1 MVEGG
6 LPIIMSSDS
15 VQLISQ
21 VRFALARLSERNAQH
36 EWEHLCRHF
45 TRERLCS
52 NILPATGPVQAG
64 GDQGRDF
71 ETFHTYLS
79 RSSLGGRSFVGLLS
93 EKPIVFACSLE
104 ERVIPKMRRDV
115 ATIMSKGTPVERIY
129 FFSTR
134 SVPVAKRHTLLEWA
148 QTTYKVALEILDG
161 EAMAEQLSAPDIFWI
176 AERFLELPRN
186 LLSPPP
192 QVGTDTDHWYIQV
205 LNKWRQPN
213 YSPQTFADFTE
224 IRTAAREAL
233 GPFAYTEDGHP
244 TPHAERPELPFWID
258 LLDEVAEHI
267 PVDVLRHRARYEATV
282 LRLRGL
288 GTLLGQEGRL
298 RQYFATIGQL
308 EDIADLEDTETLL
321 AYLFS
326 VSQLGFVHLTSIE
339 LQTWKDVLEVRLDD
353 RLRDAEKYG
362 RLNTR
367 CMLLETRG
375 HLALICSIN
384 QGEFDINGAL
394 FYWNR
399 LAQLAKKA
407 PLFPLERFAGR
418 LTQYVQYIGI
428 HPTYDLLTQTVDTLL
443 AERFGSFKVAEQCLA
458 RAKALQK
465 AGNLPRAMEQ
475 LHRAKIDWFAE
486 ETLGKALFALIWLSQ
501 AYTQQG
507 LFFAAKY
514 YALAAAYI
522 AVNAKDIHPK
532 RIVAR
537 CLEAA
542 ASCDYATG
550 AWHDFLDLAEMSLIS
565 HWQFVPEP
573 DADLEKPHGVVQ
585 PLIFHLSQLLVTTKL
600 LYPNNELLA
609 CERCSKIVERVGLD
623 DLLEEA
629 RTLTEQQW
637 NDRGQEA
644 LWNALEEQIA
654 GAPWS
659 DAGSVR
665 KAEWKAHGVTWHAQ
679 WDNTYEATLAAEEFL
694 SALQIILSDFAGKDL
709 CLMRS
714 TLHFSICLAVSDGQ
728 SLSGYK
734 GFDVQFE
741 SSNEQRHAQVLLPPY
756 HYFIDGLLTN
766 KDLYVGALSIANELL
781 TEVSLLPTEQF
792 QQMME
797 KCLDSG
803 LPSKIHVG
811 ASYARCFRLFVSQDI
826 FETSERATRTELSAS
841 HIFVSRYPQVLSWC
855 DTLGPGYDSE
865 KAHEFI
871 ENRYR
876 RFLRP
881 ITRTLQR
888 LAREAAF
895 QATVVQLRAE
905 GWKDWHLLVAVSHI
919 TINYRINQR
928 KILLLSPQAEDAA
941 ARRLWS
947 QPEPED
953 ALPVPLS
960 EYREENMHLQM
971 KFFMS
976 SFAGTFGLELHQV
989 TPDFAALEDFLAHRY
1004 NFWSDDIDHA
1014 DPFVLS

>member
-6 LPIIMSSDS
+6 SSIIMASDP

-21 VRFALARLSERNAQH
+21 IRFALARLSERNAQH

-71 ETFHTYLS
+71 ETFHTYLF
-79 RSSLGGRSFVGLLS
+79 RSSLGGRSFVGLIS

-115 ATIMSKGTPVERIY
+115 TTIMSKGTPVERIY
-129 FFSTR
+129 LFSTR
-134 SVPVAKRHTLLEWA
+134 GVPVAKRHTLLEWA

-176 AERFLELPRN
+176 AERFLELPRD
-186 LLSPPP
+186 LLPPPP
-192 QVGTDTDHWYIQV
+192 QIGTDADDWYTQV
-205 LNKWRQPN
+205 LNKWRRPG

-267 PVDVLRHRARYEATV
+267 PADVLRRRARYEATV

-298 RQYFATIGQL
+298 RQHFTTIEQL

-321 AYLFS
+321 AYLFPA
-326 VSQLGFVHLTSIE
+326 SQLGLVHLTSMEI
-339 LQTWKDVLEVRLDD
+339 QTWKNALEARLDD
-353 RLRDAEKYG
+353 WLRDAEKYG
-362 RLNTR
+362 RMNTR

-375 HLALICSIN
+375 HLALVRSVD
-384 QGEFDINGAL
+384 QGKLDIDGAL

-407 PLFPLERFAGR
+407 PLFPLERFAER
-418 LTQYVQYIGI
+418 LTQYVQYIGM
-428 HPTYDLLTQTVDTLL
+428 HPMYDLLTQTVDTLM

-486 ETLGKALFALIWLSQ
+486 ETLGKALFALSWLSQ
-501 AYTQQG
+501 AYKEQG

-522 AVNAKDIHPK
+522 AVNAKDVHPK
-532 RIVAR
+532 QTVAR
-537 CLEAA
+537 SLEAA

-550 AWHDFLDLAEMSLIS
+550 AWQGFLELAEISLIF
-565 HWQFVPEP
+565 HRQFVPEP
-573 DADLEKPHGVVQ
+573 DADLEKPQDVIER
-585 PLIFHLSQLLVTTKL
+585 LFFHLSQLLVTTKS
-600 LYPNNELLA
+600 LYPNNELFA
-609 CERCSKIVERVGLD
+609 RERCGKIVEQVELS

-629 RTLTEQQW
+629 RMLTEQQW
-637 NDRGQEA
+637 SDAGQDA
-644 LWNALEEQIA
+644 LWNAIEEQIA
-654 GAPWS
+654 DAPWS
-659 DAGSVR
+659 DAGTVR
-665 KAEWKAHGVTWHAQ
+665 QAEWKAHGVTWCAQ
-679 WDNTYEATLAAEEFL
+679 WDNTYETTLATEELL
-694 SALQIILSDFAGKDL
+694 SALQIVLSDFAGKDL

-714 TLHFSICLAVSDGQ
+714 TLHFSIRLTASNGQ
-728 SLSGYK
+728 PSSGYK

-756 HYFIDGLLTN
+756 RHFADGLLTHE
-766 KDLYVGALSIANELL
+766 DLCVGALSISNELL
-781 TEVSLLPTEQF
+781 TEVSLLPTQQF
-792 QQMME
+792 QQMIE
-797 KCLDSG
+797 KCFANG
-803 LPSKIHVG
+803 LLSKIHIG
-811 ASYARCFRLFVSQDI
+811 APYARCFRMFVSQDM
-826 FETSERATRTELSAS
+826 FEASERTTRTGLTAS
-841 HIFVSRYPQVLSWC
+841 HTFVSRYPQVLPWC
-855 DTLGPGYDSE
+855 DTPGPGYDSG
-865 KAHEFI
+865 KAHEYI

-881 ITRTLQR
+881 IIRTLQR
-888 LAREAAF
+888 LAHEATF
-895 QATVVQLRAE
+895 QATVAQLRAE
-905 GWKDWHLLVAVSHI
+905 GWKDWHLLAAVSHV
-919 TINYRINQR
+919 TVNYRINQR
-928 KILLLSPQAEDAA
+928 RILLSPEAEDAA
-941 ARRLWS
+941 NRRLWS

-953 ALPVPLS
+953 ALPVPLP
-960 EYREENMHLQM
+960 EYGEEKMRLQM
-971 KFFMS
+971 KLFMS
-976 SFAGTFGLELHQV
+976 SFAKTFDLELHQV

-1004 NFWSDDIDHA
+1004 NFWSDDIDHT

>member
-6 LPIIMSSDS
+6 SFIIMASDPAR
-15 VQLISQ
+15 LISQ

-115 ATIMSKGTPVERIY
+115 TTIMSKGTPVERIY
-129 FFSTR
+129 LFSTR
-134 SVPVAKRHTLLEWA
+134 GVPVAKRHTLLEWA

-161 EAMAEQLSAPDIFWI
+161 EAMAEQLSVPDIFWI
-176 AERFLELPRN
+176 AERFLELPRD
-186 LLSPPP
+186 LLPPPP
-192 QVGTDTDHWYIQV
+192 QRGTDADDWYTQV
-205 LNKWRQPN
+205 LNKWRRIVW
-213 YSPQTFADFTE
+213 SPQTFADFTE

-233 GPFAYTEDGHP
+233 GPFDYTEDGHP
-244 TPHAERPELPFWID
+244 IPHAERTELPFWID

-267 PVDVLRHRARYEATV
+267 PVDVLRRHARYEATV

-298 RQYFATIGQL
+298 RQYFATIEQL

-321 AYLFS
+321 AYLFPAS
-326 VSQLGFVHLTSIE
+326 RLGFVHLTSIE
-339 LQTWKDVLEVRLDD
+339 LQTWKDALEARLDD

-375 HLALICSIN
+375 HLALVRSVD
-384 QGEFDINGAL
+384 QGKLDIDGAL

-407 PLFPLERFAGR
+407 PLFPLERFAER
-418 LTQYVQYIGI
+418 LTQYVQYIEI
-428 HPTYDLLTQTVDTLL
+428 HPTYNLLTQTVDTLM

-465 AGNLPRAMEQ
+465 AGSLPRAMEQ
-475 LHRAKIDWFAE
+475 LHRAKFDWFAE

-550 AWHDFLDLAEMSLIS
+550 AWQGFLELAEISLIF

-600 LYPNNELLA
+600 LYPNNELFA
-609 CERCSKIVERVGLD
+609 CERCSKIVERVRLD

-637 NDRGQEA
+637 SDGEPEA
-644 LWNALEEQIA
+644 LWNAIEEQIA

-659 DAGSVR
+659 DAGPVR
-665 KAEWKAHGVTWHAQ
+665 QAEWKAHGVTWHAQ
-679 WDNTYEATLAAEEFL
+679 WDNTYETTLAAEEFL

-714 TLHFSICLAVSDGQ
+714 TLHFSVRLAVSDGQ

-756 HYFIDGLLTN
+756 HHFVDGLLTY
-766 KDLYVGALSIANELL
+766 KDLHMGALSIAYELL

-797 KCLDSG
+797 KCLNSG
-803 LPSKIHVG
+803 LLSKIHVG
-811 ASYARCFRLFVSQDI
+811 ASYAQCFRLFVSQDI
-826 FETSERATRTELSAS
+826 FEASERTTRTGLSTS
-841 HIFVSRYPQVLSWC
+841 HTFVSRYPQVLSWR
-855 DTLGPGYDSE
+855 DTPGPGYDSE
-865 KAHEFI
+865 KAHEYI

-888 LAREAAF
+888 LAREATF
-895 QATVVQLRAE
+895 QATVTQLRAE

-919 TINYRINQR
+919 TMNYRINQR

-960 EYREENMHLQM
+960 EYREENMRLQM
-971 KFFMS
+971 KLFMS
-976 SFAGTFGLELHQV
+976 SFAGTFGLELHQF

-1004 NFWSDDIDHA
+1004 NFWSDDIDHT
-1014 DPFVLS
+1014 DPFALS